1 MAASYS
7 EISRTGATPI
17 EVIPSGASS
26 SRVTDVGAGSRRK
39 PTFDDFDT
47 DYNDIKVFT
56 INEESFTISSDDL
69 IFGINK
75 FYVSTSN
82 NTIIILP
89 EISLGIIEIINQS
102 GYTVSVYSS

>member
-1 MAASYS
+1 MAASSS
-7 EISRTGATPI
+7 EITRIGATPV

-26 SRVTDVGAGSRRK
+26 ATVANVGAGSRRK

-56 INEESFTISSDDL
+56 INEPFYTISSEDL

-75 FYVSTSN
+75 FYVSTSKDTN
-82 NTIIILP
+82 IVLP
-89 EISLGIIEIINQS
+89 ETSLGIIEIINQS